1 MIGQHI
7 YELAQKLWPIN
18 RSLTG
23 DGVRQT
29 LKMIQN
35 EVPELEIF
43 EVPSGTQVFDWVI
56 PKEWHVNDAYI
67 MTPKEDM

>member
-43 EVPSGTQVFDWVI
+43 EVPSGT
-56 PKEWHVNDAYI
+56 
-67 MTPKEDM
+67 